1 MSRKDSKLPSTAL
14 CTLVLVL
21 GALGGGRVRRW
32 LYGTLLGYRFA
43 PGASIGISFVR
54 VAQADLGPGARVGHF
69 SIIRNLAKL
78 ELGPEAKIGTF
89 NWIFGMIGV
98 TKHFQRESAR
108 YPALIMGEGS
118 SVTSRHLIDCTDT
131 VTIGPFALVAGFAT
145 QILSHGIDI
154 VECRQSCAP
163 VHIGAFSMI
172 GTGCILL
179 KGAQVPEGTI
189 LSAGSC
195 FRNGVSDK
203 THQLWSG
210 VPAQPV
216 KDLGPELG
224 WYRREKGA
232 VA

>member
-1 MSRKDSKLPSTAL
+1 MSNQYNRLPSTAL
-14 CTLVLVL
+14 CVFVLIL
-21 GALGGGRVRRW
+21 GAIGGGSLRR
-32 LYGTLLGYRFA
+32 LLCRTLLGYRID
-43 PGASIGISFVR
+43 PTASIGISFVR
-54 VAQADLGPGARVGHF
+54 VAQADLGPGARIGHF
-69 SIIRNLAKL
+69 SVIRNLARL
-78 ELGPEAKIGTF
+78 ELGHEAKIGTF

-98 TKHFQRESAR
+98 TQHFQLETRRCS
-108 YPALIMGEGS
+108 ALIMGEGS

-145 QILSHGIDI
+145 QILSHSIDI
-154 VECRQSCAP
+154 VGCRQSCAP

-172 GTGCILL
+172 GTRSILL
-179 KGAQVPEGTI
+179 KGAHLPVGTI

-203 THQLWSG
+203 THHLWSG

-216 KDLGPELG
+216 KDLGTDLG
-224 WYRREKGA
+224 WYRREKGG